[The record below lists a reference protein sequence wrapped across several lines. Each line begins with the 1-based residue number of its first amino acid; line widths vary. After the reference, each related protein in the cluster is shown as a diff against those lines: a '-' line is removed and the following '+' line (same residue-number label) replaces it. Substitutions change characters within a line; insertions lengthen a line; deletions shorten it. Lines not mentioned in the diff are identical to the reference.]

1 MLRVVYPGTF
11 DPITNGHLDVIARG
25 AKLFDELIVAVSDNP
40 AKKPTFRKEERVAVI
55 RRLTNAI
62 PNVTVDTFKG
72 LAVDYVR
79 SVASNLILRGIR
91 TISDFEY
98 EFQMAL
104 MNRAIAPDIETVFVM
119 TCEKYAHIS
128 SHLTKE
134 AASFGANLAA
144 FVPEDVEEML
154 KEKLSLPR
162 RRRLKRRK
170 RGTARLE

>member
-1 MLRVVYPGTF
+1 MLRAVYPGTF
-11 DPITNGHLDVIARG
+11 DPITNGHLDVISRG
-25 AKLFDELIVAVSDNP
+25 ARLFDELIVAVSDNP
-40 AKKPTFRKEERVAVI
+40 AKDPIFTKKERVSVI
-55 RRLTNAI
+55 KRLTNSL
-62 PNVTVDTFKG
+62 PNVTVDVFQG

-134 AASFGANLAA
+134 AASFGANLRA
-144 FVPEDVEEML
+144 FVPQEIEEML
-154 KEKLSLPR
+154 KAKLAPPQ
-162 RRRLKRRK
+162 RRLKRKK
-170 RGTARLE
+170 R

>member
-1 MLRVVYPGTF
+1 MLRAVYPGTF
-11 DPITNGHLDVIARG
+11 DPLTNGHLDVISRG
-25 AKLFDELIVAVSDNP
+25 ARLFDELIVAVSDNP
-40 AKKPTFRKEERVAVI
+40 AKEPLFSKEERVTVI
-55 RRLTNAI
+55 KRLTRGI
-62 PNVTVDTFKG
+62 PNVTVDSFQG

-79 SVASNLILRGIR
+79 SVGSNIILRGIR

-144 FVPEDVEEML
+144 FVPRDVEEML
-154 KEKLSLPR
+154 KKKLVSQR
-162 RRRLKRRK
+162 RRISRK
-170 RGTARLE
+170 GRTNR